1 MVCETFRVFP
11 SVAERRF
18 FLSFINTNT
27 MSTTSFCNGQSWS
40 KSDAYYHTENSD
52 GCWEDYLSP
61 DEYEDVLD
69 RKRYEQSMRRTAW

>member
-1 MVCETFRVFP
+1 
-11 SVAERRF
+11 
-18 FLSFINTNT
+18 

-40 KSDAYYHTENSD
+40 KFDAYYHTENDS

>member
-1 MVCETFRVFP
+1 MVCDTFRVIP

-27 MSTTSFCNGQSWS
+27 MSTTSFCKGQSWS
-40 KSDAYYHTENSD
+40 KFDAYYQNDDS

-61 DEYEDVLD
+61 DEYEDALD